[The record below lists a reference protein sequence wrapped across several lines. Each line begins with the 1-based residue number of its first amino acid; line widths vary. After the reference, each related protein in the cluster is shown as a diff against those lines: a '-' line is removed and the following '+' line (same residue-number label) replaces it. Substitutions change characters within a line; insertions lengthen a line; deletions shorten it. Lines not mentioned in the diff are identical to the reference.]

1 MRLFK
6 TRNICEEDKL
16 SANVETLWASRSK
29 SQFERRNTHAQC
41 LCLARART
49 LTICNSIVGVV
60 SCGRKT
66 KVRKSVQR
74 AKFSCSKL
82 CEVAD

>member
-1 MRLFK
+1 MR
-6 TRNICEEDKL
+6 
-16 SANVETLWASRSK
+16 SVYASRR
-29 SQFERRNTHAQC
+29 SQ
-41 LCLARART
+41 
-49 LTICNSIVGVV
+49 SVIVGVV